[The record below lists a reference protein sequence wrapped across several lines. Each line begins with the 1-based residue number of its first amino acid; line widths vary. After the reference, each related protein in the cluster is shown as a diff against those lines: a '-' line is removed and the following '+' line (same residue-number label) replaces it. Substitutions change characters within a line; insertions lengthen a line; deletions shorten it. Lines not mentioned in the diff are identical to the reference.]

1 MTHQVRFGK
10 RTAVSLVLALAL
22 LSAGAFTALAEEA
35 VTPISAAAQTQVSG
49 VLPGS
54 PAGSFDYYQV
64 GYAGDGEA
72 LDIELTFFP
81 RDPSFASG
89 IGFNVYG
96 PDGEIGSGVW
106 VQADGVTRFSYASDD
121 AVTLLIQVFN
131 YTNTTVA
138 YDLTA
143 SGAATTPTAV
153 AQEVATTEEA
163 EVEVAVAEVV
173 EEAAVVEVEEVEEA
187 EEAVA
192 PDLAPAMPQTLED
205 RVEGSL
211 LGSRAGA
218 YTTYVLPYAGD
229 ESEVT
234 LTLAVW
240 PADPSFV
247 KAFGFDVYG
256 PSGWVASGVQGS
268 VHGELSA
275 AFSSDEAGEYRVQV
289 HNYAEGVLMHFSLT
303 VAE

>member
-22 LSAGAFTALAEEA
+22 LSTGAFTALAEEA
-35 VTPISAAAQTQVSG
+35 VTPISAVEQAQVSG

-54 PAGSFDYYQV
+54 QAGSFDYYQV

-72 LDIELTFFP
+72 LDIELTFSP

-121 AVTLLIQVFN
+121 TVTLLIQVFN

-153 AQEVATTEEA
+153 AQEVATAEEA
-163 EVEVAVAEVV
+163 EIEVAVAEVV
-173 EEAAVVEVEEVEEA
+173 EEAAVVEVEEA

-247 KAFGFDVYG
+247 QAFGFDVYG

-268 VHGELSA
+268 VHSEFSA

-289 HNYAEGVLMHFSLT
+289 HNYADGVLMHFSLT